1 MYPSKQQN
9 YIGCALSIS
18 LSNGDI
24 EKSGKYDPD
33 LRALHAYWH
42 FCHTSDTHKDTC
54 FKWVYYYYFPTEIAF
69 FIYQYFIFKLQ
80 SIAYCFQYIVILQ

>member
-33 LRALHAYWH
+33 LRALHAY
-42 FCHTSDTHKDTC
+42 
-54 FKWVYYYYFPTEIAF
+54 
-69 FIYQYFIFKLQ
+69 
-80 SIAYCFQYIVILQ
+80 